1 MLVEQ
6 LQQDL
11 TGDSNNL
18 VDIKGEGN
26 LPFFLFKNTVYL
38 YSMKELINYF
48 LKQPID
54 NAYIERV
61 AFQYFNSDFKSAELF
76 LSSLREENNQ
86 FNRKNSS
93 IHF

>member
-38 YSMKELINYF
+38 YSMEEIKKNF
-48 LKQPID
+48 LKSKEDEYLLRKI
-54 NAYIERV
+54 
-61 AFQYFNSDFKSAELF
+61 AFQYFANDIAAAELF
-76 LSSLREENNQ
+76 VNSLSDKES
-86 FNRKNSS
+86 
-93 IHF
+93 

>member
-26 LPFFLFKNTVYL
+26 LPFFLHKNTVYL
-38 YSMKELINYF
+38 YSMEEIKKYF
-48 LKQPID
+48 LKSKD
-54 NAYIERV
+54 DEYHLRKV
-61 AFQYFNSDFKSAELF
+61 AFQYFANDIAAAKLFINS
-76 LSSLREENNQ
+76 LSDKE
-86 FNRKNSS
+86 SS
-93 IHF
+93 PSFYK

>member
-38 YSMKELINYF
+38 YSMEEIKNTF
-48 LKQPID
+48 LKAKKT
-54 NAYIERV
+54 NT
-61 AFQYFNSDFKSAELF
+61 S
-76 LSSLREENNQ
+76 
-86 FNRKNSS
+86 
-93 IHF
+93 